1 MEDNLNTQIEVIKT
15 GLEAKFDKLT
25 GDLEVMRKEQVSV
38 AQLDKINDSLKE
50 QGEKITDFNEK
61 HETAKGK
68 FFHEQLKSFLT
79 ANKDKL
85 KDTFEKGNGT
95 ITFQPDQEEID
106 KAVGDVMR
114 ANGAIGTVPAWND
127 VSLPNVMLR
136 DDNPMLSFAK
146 NYRTNSASQP
156 FTEITGWEGNAAAV
170 AEGGL
175 KPQVDFDWITNYA
188 TPYKVAA
195 WESLSEEVV
204 TDIPRMMGTAKD
216 FLKQKHD
223 LKKVDLVYFGN
234 GTSPNPEGATV
245 YSSAFA
251 AVASLTAKVATPNIM
266 DIINA
271 AILSVWMNP
280 GITDGVPYQP
290 NLVMLNPGDFAL
302 NFVMAKDNNGYPLFP
317 QAGMF
322 QKVKIGG
329 VTIVPWIKIPAGK
342 IFVADM
348 KLYNLGNYVPYFIK
362 IGWVNDQLIHN
373 MFTIVGESR
382 FYAFVK
388 NYDQGAFLYDDIAD
402 IATSIT
408 KA

>member
-1 MEDNLNTQIEVIKT
+1 MEDNAKKDIEVIKL
-15 GLEAKFDKLT
+15 GLEQKFDKLT
-25 GDLEVMRKEQVSV
+25 GDLEQMRNEQVSV

-50 QGEKITDFNEK
+50 QGEKITEFNEA
-61 HETAKGK
+61 HESAKGK

-79 ANKDKL
+79 ANKDTL
-85 KDTFEKGNGT
+85 KELHGKGTGN
-95 ITFQPDQEEID
+95 ISFIPDQEEID

-114 ANGAIGTVPAWND
+114 ANGTIGTVPAWND

-136 DDNPMLSFAK
+136 NDNPMLSFAK
-146 NYRTNSASQP
+146 NYRTSSAVQP

-204 TDIPRMMGTAKD
+204 QDIPRMMSVAKD

-223 LKKVDLVYFGN
+223 LKKADLVYFGD
-234 GTSPNPEGATV
+234 GISPNPTGATV
-245 YSSAFA
+245 YSSPYAP
-251 AVASLTAKVATPNIM
+251 VTGLTTAVATPNIM
-266 DIINA
+266 DVINA

-290 NLVMLNPGDFAL
+290 NLVMLNPADFAL
-302 NFVMAKDNNGYPLFP
+302 NFVMAKDGNGLPLFP

-322 QKVKIGG
+322 NQVRIGG

-348 KLYNLGNYVPYFIK
+348 KLYNIGNYIPYFVK

-382 FYAFVK
+382 FYSYVK
-388 NYDQGAFLYDDIAD
+388 NYDQGAFLYDDIAT
-402 IATSIT
+402 IQASIL
-408 KA
+408 KP